1 MGANAGLRLPGYAT
15 HSSDDRPEPH
25 KAMTHKVMTEQLWQR
40 CNRLSIQR
48 VYVRLARAVAV
59 VAIAVALSCSF
70 PANSWAIGFLGR
82 PVNGGGGNQG
92 MEQAAQLVAPEPD
105 GRITVYLRPEAG
117 KAKAG
122 YGVSGDTVTVLEH
135 VSDNQSVTWNHI
147 RFEAPP
153 YAEGWVQDSFI
164 ALRELAGG
172 QSPNQNAN
180 QADQKAT
187 GDRYLGNRSN
197 NDRAQRNQQSSPQS
211 YSQQNHNYGQN

>member
-15 HSSDDRPEPH
+15 HSSDDVPDPR
-25 KAMTHKVMTEQLWQR
+25 KAMNGQWLWRLCNGLSRRRVWMGLVKAGVVM
-40 CNRLSIQR
+40 
-48 VYVRLARAVAV
+48 
-59 VAIAVALSCSF
+59 AIAVALSCSF
-70 PANSWAIGFLGR
+70 PASSWAIGFPGQ
-82 PVNGGGGNQG
+82 PVNGGASNQG
-92 MEQAAQLVAPEPD
+92 MEQAARLVAPEPD
-105 GRITVYLRPEAG
+105 DKITVYLRPEAG

-122 YGVSGDTVTVLEH
+122 YGVSGDTVTVLEQ

-172 QSPNQNAN
+172 QAQNQNAN

-197 NDRAQRNQQSSPQS
+197 NDQAQRNQQSSPQS
-211 YSQQNHNYGQN
+211 YSQQNQNYGQN